1 MRRGS
6 GSLVCFVFVGL
17 LGSRAAAEPCVSAAP
32 YDRLGRT
39 AENFV
44 GLRSLALV
52 GAAAVPPFAMVPT
65 GADHE
70 LRVFAQTDLG
80 GRHSLEPV
88 TPLVPYVLAGA
99 TLVGY
104 GVSLAF
110 DACGPRRTQAA
121 MLQAFVL
128 TAAVTLSLKV
138 VIGRQWPN
146 GGLDPSLP
154 DRLAHPGRAREFN
167 PFQLGIAAFP
177 SGHSATTFALAA
189 ALRAANPDAGLGVFL
204 GYPVALGVGVGMWLG
219 DHHWVSDIVSG
230 ALIGEAIGGAVGTAF
245 SGQGGREVAF
255 GVWPLSSGG
264 MVAGWVGE
272 F

>member
-6 GSLVCFVFVGL
+6 GSLVCFAFVGL
-17 LGSRAAAEPCVSAAP
+17 LGSRVAAEPCANAAP
-32 YDRLGRT
+32 YDRLAST
-39 AENFV
+39 AENSM
-44 GLRSLALV
+44 GLRSLALL
-52 GAAAVPPFAMVPT
+52 GAAAVPPLSMIPT
-65 GADHE
+65 GVDHE

-80 GRHSLEPV
+80 GRHALEPV

-128 TAAVTLSLKV
+128 SVAVTFSLKV
-138 VIGRQWPN
+138 AIGRQWPN

-154 DRLAHPGRAREFN
+154 DRLAHPERAREFN
-167 PFQLGIAAFP
+167 PFELGIAAFP

-189 ALRAANPDAGLGVFL
+189 ALRAANPDAGWGVFL
-204 GYPVALGVGVGMWLG
+204 GYPLALGVGVGMWLG

-245 SGQGGREVAF
+245 SGESERKVAF
-255 GVWPLSSGG
+255 RVWPLTSGG
-264 MVAGWVGE
+264 MMAGWVGE